1 MSFQTYMIFFL
12 MWSKKEEILK
22 NVLAVFVHGISQ
34 WGPKQHLTLIDGQKK
49 TLLCS
54 TEKTVS

>member
-1 MSFQTYMIFFL
+1 MIFFL